1 MKEAS
6 LRLSRGVAMIRLV
19 ALPMLALLAAI
30 SVATAGEGQTLSSDQ
45 MAKAVKSD
53 SMTVPTPGELFA
65 ALGKA

>member
-1 MKEAS
+1 
-6 LRLSRGVAMIRLV
+6 MIRLV

-65 ALGKA
+65 ALGKAGKIN